1 MPVWFYQNAPHE
13 SLPARP
19 LNPSELDDAGDQT
32 PYRHANRHS
41 SLLAGSYAHKL
52 FEYLPRQNPE
62 DRAQAAALLATQ
74 LSQSHHNAASLSQS
88 QINEIDTQVFSV
100 LDHPEFTHL
109 FSPDALTEQSVSGLI
124 GSVAVTGQIDRMLIE
139 KDRVIL
145 LDFKTGSPPED
156 SQNLP
161 QPYISQMASYGALI
175 EQIYPDKQI
184 ICYLLWTQN
193 CSLSEV
199 TKTARDKFVASLG

>member
-1 MPVWFYQNAPHE
+1 
-13 SLPARP
+13 
-19 LNPSELDDAGDQT
+19 
-32 PYRHANRHS
+32 
-41 SLLAGSYAHKL
+41 
-52 FEYLPRQNPE
+52 
-62 DRAQAAALLATQ
+62 
-74 LSQSHHNAASLSQS
+74 
-88 QINEIDTQVFSV
+88 
-100 LDHPEFTHL
+100 
-109 FSPDALTEQSVSGLI
+109 
-124 GSVAVTGQIDRMLIE
+124 MLIE

-156 SQNLP
+156 AQNLP